1 MDLVGFDLIFVQDL
15 IGTPDKAE
23 SSTDVSGS
31 AGGTTELQVSLLVP
45 SDELVLILW
54 LILEL
59 FVELILTFSL

>member
-1 MDLVGFDLIFVQDL
+1 MDLVGFDLILVQDL

-23 SSTDVSGS
+23 SSTAASGS

-45 SDELVLILW
+45 SDDLVLIFW